1 MRRIFNFNSFTPVL
15 PIAGKCIDVQA
26 KNDVPQKLKQLVD
39 VIYSVNPKLGYPQ
52 GDLAIW
58 LSDNANPEIKE
69 FIQKNLHMNSDVSSP
84 IEMSTDLQNQLKRA
98 ITDDDIAAFSRRR
111 DETSEEYSDR
121 IYNYLQNMKISAAA
135 KKETKRILSV
145 LEEYKKQN
153 APSNV
158 S

>member
-15 PIAGKCIDVQA
+15 PIAGKCIDVVS

-58 LSDNANPEIKE
+58 LSDNANPEIKD
-69 FIQKNLHMNSDVSSP
+69 FIQRNLQMNSGESSSV
-84 IEMSTDLQNQLKRA
+84 EMSTDLQNQLKRA
-98 ITDDDIAAFSRRR
+98 ISDDDIAAFSRRR

-121 IYNYLQNMKISAAA
+121 IYGYLQEMKIKADA
-135 KKETKRILSV
+135 KKYI
-145 LEEYKKQN
+145 KQLK
-153 APSNV
+153 ALADESRKED
-158 S
+158 

>member
-15 PIAGKCIDVQA
+15 PIVGKCIDVQA

-58 LSDNANPEIKE
+58 LSDNANPEIKD
-69 FIQKNLHMNSDVSSP
+69 FIQRNLQMNPGESSP
-84 IEMSTDLQNQLKRA
+84 VEMSTDLQNQLKRA

-121 IYNYLQNMKISAAA
+121 IYGYLQDMKLKADA
-135 KKETKRILSV
+135 KKYIKELKELADASRK
-145 LEEYKKQN
+145 E
-153 APSNV
+153 A
-158 S
+158 